1 MRDRDLALYVICPG
15 TVTSRTDGQEHFVDE
30 RSLISLYGVHPALCV
45 VYPRTEAQER
55 GWRMPPHAMYLE
67 PQYSGD
73 YSLPIYYGPKLQWK
87 LKSHTPVLAA
97 KLLSASTF
105 LSLFQ

>member
-1 MRDRDLALYVICPG
+1 MRDMALYVICPG
-15 TVTSRTDGQEHFVDE
+15 IVTSRTDGQEHYVDE

-45 VYPRTEAQER
+45 VFPRNEAQER
-55 GWRMPPHAMYLE
+55 GWRKPVHAMYLE

-73 YSLPIYYGPKLQWK
+73 YSLPIYYGPTYQWK
-87 LKSHTPVLAA
+87 LKSHIPELAA